1 MYKALP
7 RRVYGTHL
15 PTFFYATTPDRGT
28 YRGVAS
34 VPGSCRI
41 EFTRGDERDL
51 RKLRDALQRWEPG
64 HAA

>member
-1 MYKALP
+1 VYEALP

-15 PTFFYATTPDRGT
+15 PISFYATAPFQGT

-34 VPGSCRI
+34 VPESCRI
-41 EFTRGDERDL
+41 EFTRGDEREL
-51 RKLRDALQRWEPG
+51 RRLRDALQRWEPG